1 MNWSIEDPKP
11 RLEKK
16 RVAGLVLA
24 GKKPVLEG
32 EGIEGQCS
40 CEGTLLHRG
49 NPAGKAY
56 DKPRG
61 GPELSGEEGRLLL
74 LPERWRRVT
83 SPIPFLILEREPRK
97 PDLRRRSRA

>member
-1 MNWSIEDPKP
+1 LNWSIEDSKP

-16 RVAGLVLA
+16 RVEGLVLA

-40 CEGTLLHRG
+40 YEGTLLHRG
-49 NPAGKAY
+49 NLAGKAY
-56 DKPRG
+56 DKPHG
-61 GPELSGEEGRLLL
+61 GPELSGEEGRLML

-83 SPIPFLILEREPRK
+83 SLIPFLTFEREPRK
-97 PDLRRRSRA
+97 PT

>member
-1 MNWSIEDPKP
+1 
-11 RLEKK
+11 
-16 RVAGLVLA
+16 LVLA

-40 CEGTLLHRG
+40 CEGTLLHIG
-49 NPAGKAY
+49 NLAGKAY
-56 DKPRG
+56 DKPHG

-83 SPIPFLILEREPRK
+83 SLMVFLEFGKRTQK
-97 PDLRRRSRA
+97 T